1 MDWSGSRMEMS
12 ELCFSICIYT
22 HIHAYVHVCTSA
34 HTHSHTH
41 THKSSTQYVLT
52 KANCD
57 PCCQTQLTHFSVT
70 LLNYQDKEGYNEREK
85 SIRSQFSWGHSTWK
99 DHGFDVE
106 IQNAFCS
113 GMSMGANTQ
122 GNLNWKMKINHSF
135 WAPVVNGRNCAPLND
150 LLYDDPIMVSTPPG
164 SDQPLHSITSYP
176 CGQVREENTR
186 QKIAGHQLK
195 AKR

>member
-1 MDWSGSRMEMS
+1 MHTCM
-12 ELCFSICIYT
+12 Y
-22 HIHAYVHVCTSA
+22 APA

-122 GNLNWKMKINHSF
+122 GNLN
-135 WAPVVNGRNCAPLND
+135 
-150 LLYDDPIMVSTPPG
+150 
-164 SDQPLHSITSYP
+164 
-176 CGQVREENTR
+176 
-186 QKIAGHQLK
+186 
-195 AKR
+195 